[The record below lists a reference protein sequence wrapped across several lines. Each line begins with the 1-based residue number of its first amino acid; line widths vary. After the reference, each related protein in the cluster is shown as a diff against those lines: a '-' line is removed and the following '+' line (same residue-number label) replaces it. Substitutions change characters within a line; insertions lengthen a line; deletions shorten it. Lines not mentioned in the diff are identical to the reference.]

1 MQIIEIIPPK
11 QARSFDKPPIFNI
24 NEQQKYFKQEPILQ
38 ELLCQIR
45 KPEAKAGLLL
55 QYGYFK
61 ATKRFFQKEEF
72 KKKDIIFI
80 SKLLG
85 YREVAISD
93 YKERTYREHKRLI
106 LSISGFTS
114 FSSNKDLLKVE
125 LNHMASQQMHPR
137 NIFFAAIDFLTSKK
151 IELPNYRVFAKM
163 ITESFNLF
171 ESQSLKKIEINIT
184 EEHKEVLDALLDKND
199 SKGVYARNLVARL
212 KNINQSL
219 RPKNIKQ
226 SIRGFLIVKNLFK
239 ELEPLIKSLDLSPEA
254 TKYYAIWVIKAR
266 VEQLSTLNNPNKI
279 YLYLAA
285 FINYQYC
292 TWQDTLIDI
301 LLRANQERLNK
312 VEKAI
317 EEKIIE
323 KNEEKNKKTQ
333 SIIEGFKR
341 SEESIEKIR
350 KIVFLKELTD
360 AEKITILQSIL
371 GEQITT
377 EEVKKYQELE
387 KEILH
392 ELSNSEY
399 YEVLESFSRTI
410 QNRVADIVRYV
421 EFNPET
427 KSSNL
432 MEAIVDYQKKKG
444 DINSTAP
451 RKFLSNIEQKLI
463 FGKTNDQ
470 FNVSLYKAVLLTKI
484 SDAIKSGEVNLLN
497 SYKFLPIEA
506 YLISDDVWEKERE
519 TLIERAGVGK
529 FKKIKD
535 LLLKLKDILEKQ
547 YYITNCNITDKTN
560 KFIKFRKNGRFILH
574 TPKVERGEHDKIS
587 SLLSKN
593 EYKSVLEIF
602 SEIDKILS
610 FTECFK
616 HYKVK
621 NISKKPAKEIF
632 YGGIF
637 GLGTNM
643 GLHRLSNTSK
653 GINYNTL
660 YNTVNWYFTVENLST
675 INKSFIQFM
684 SKLWLPTLF
693 LKDKELLHSS
703 GDAKK
708 FVVSAE
714 SLNANFSFKYFGQNH
729 GSSVYTFLDE
739 RQMLFYTTIFSSSER
754 DAGYVIDGLLHNADI
769 NIDTH
774 STDTH
779 GYTEIIF
786 AICYLIG
793 VDFAPRIKN
802 IAAQSIFAFNKSTKQ
817 ILKAQHKT
825 PILPARYIKTSVI
838 EENWDSILR
847 LIVTIKLRNTQASR
861 ILRRLSSYAKQHQLH
876 EALKEFGRIIKS
888 IFILKYIDNVELRQQ
903 IEKQL
908 NKGELS
914 NRFSSI
920 IFFANNQ
927 EFTQSITEDQ
937 EIVVQC
943 KMIIQNLIILWN
955 YLMLTKLIMRCN
967 PEKRKE
973 IIDII
978 KHGSIITWRHIN
990 LLGIYDFNNLKKADI
1005 TLDDAKEILLYN
1017 KAA

>member
-1 MQIIEIIPPK
+1 MQIIEILPSK
-11 QARSFDKPPIFNI
+11 QAKAFDKPPIFGI
-24 NEQQKYFKQEPILQ
+24 EEQQKYFKLEPVLQ
-38 ELLCQIR
+38 EFLNQSR
-45 KPEAKAGLLL
+45 KAEAKIGLLL
-55 QYGYFK
+55 QFSYFK
-61 ATKRFFQKEEF
+61 ATKRFFVKEDF
-72 KKKDIIFI
+72 KKNDIRFAA
-80 SKLLG
+80 KLLG
-85 YREVAISD
+85 YKEIDIS
-93 YKERTYREHKRLI
+93 YYHERTYREHKKLI
-106 LSISGFTS
+106 LAISGFTS
-114 FSSNKDLLKVE
+114 FSSNEDLLEIE

-151 IELPNYRVFAKM
+151 IEIPNYRVFAKM

-171 ESQSLKKIEINIT
+171 EFQSLKKIEINIT

-226 SIRGFLIVKNLFK
+226 SIRGFLIIKNLFK
-239 ELEPLIKSLDLSPEA
+239 ELESLIKLLDLSPEA
-254 TKYYAIWVIKAR
+254 TKYYAVWVAR
-266 VEQLSTLNNPNKI
+266 MEQLSTFNNPNKV
-279 YLYLAA
+279 YLYLIA

-292 TWQDTLIDI
+292 TWQDTLIEI
-301 LLRANQERLNK
+301 LLRSNQERLNK
-312 VEKAI
+312 IEKAI

-333 SIIEGFKR
+333 SMINGLKK
-341 SEESIEKIR
+341 SEESMGRVREV
-350 KIVFLKELTD
+350 VFSKELTD
-360 AEKITILQSIL
+360 AEKIIILQSIL
-371 GEQITT
+371 GEQTT
-377 EEVKKYQELE
+377 VEDVKKYQELE
-387 KEILH
+387 REILH

-427 KSSNL
+427 KSNNL
-432 MEAIVDYQKKKG
+432 MEAIVDYQNKKG
-444 DINSTAP
+444 DVSSTAP
-451 RKFLSNIEQKLI
+451 RKFLDNMEKKLI
-463 FGKTNDQ
+463 FGIDNEQ
-470 FNVSLYKAVLLTKI
+470 FNVSLYKAVLMTKI
-484 SDAIKSGEVNLLN
+484 SDAIKSGEINLLN
-497 SYKFLPIEA
+497 SYKFLPIES
-506 YLISDDVWEKERE
+506 YLILDDVWEKEKE
-519 TLIERAGVGK
+519 ILIKRADVEK
-529 FKKIKD
+529 FEKIKD
-535 LLLKLKDILEKQ
+535 LLLDLKNILEKQ

-560 KFIKFRKNGRFILH
+560 KFIRFRKNGRFILH

-587 SLLSKN
+587 SLLSGS

-602 SEIDKILS
+602 AEIDKILN

-621 NISKKPAKEIF
+621 NITKKPSKEIF

-653 GINYNTL
+653 GINYHTL
-660 YNTVNWYFTVENLST
+660 YNTVNWYFTVENLNA

-693 LKDKELLHSS
+693 LKDKELLHTS

-802 IAAQSIFAFNKSTKQ
+802 IATQSIFAFNKSTKQ
-817 ILKAQHKT
+817 TLKAQHKT
-825 PILPARYIKTSVI
+825 PILPVRYIKTSVI

-927 EFTQSITEDQ
+927 EFTQNTKEDQ
-937 EIVVQC
+937 EIAVQC

-955 YLMLTKLIMRCN
+955 YLMLTKLIMRCDS
-967 PEKRKE
+967 ERKEE

-1005 TLDDAKEILLYN
+1005 TPDDAKQILLYN